1 MVKNANWIILFIMY
15 LYVEASEAA
24 DIADGKTVV
33 EIVINAVAKTKG
45 ENVFAGFI
53 LELVAVGGGMVTCV
67 FVATKA
73 GVVGGERDVVE
84 ASAQPGAE
92 KQRVVLAIDWI
103 VRHPAIEAEHAL

>member
-1 MVKNANWIILFIMY
+1 M
-15 LYVEASEAA
+15 
-24 DIADGKTVV
+24 IA
-33 EIVINAVAKTKG
+33 
-45 ENVFAGFI
+45 
-53 LELVAVGGGMVTCV
+53 CV

-92 KQRVVLAIDWI
+92 KQRVVLALDRI